1 MQQLFQPALCKK
13 SYAQLSPYIWFLVK
27 LVDLTFNPL
36 AQYFLSASSKI
47 SILVHLGKWKKVL
60 LKEWVV
66 HRDFLPETTVQ
77 RRGEGRR
84 SLHEEIWQTLSAT
97 WSRSTSTVKT
107 LDRMKWKWYFTS
119 VVFLLKIPN
128 YSLILRKTSDKFHY
142 KCILLTI
149 WPMLLKMVKVIK
161 KKNGGEGE
169 EFE

>member
-13 SYAQLSPYIWFLVK
+13 SHAQLSPYIWFLVK

-47 SILVHLGKWKKVL
+47 SILVHLGKWKNVL

-77 RRGEGRR
+77 KEGGGKKKFTWRNLTN
-84 SLHEEIWQTLSAT
+84 SISAT
-97 WSRSTSTVKT
+97 WSRSTSRVKM

-119 VVFLLKIPN
+119 VVFLLKTPN
-128 YSLILRKTSDKFHY
+128 YSLILRKTSDKFQY
-142 KCILLTI
+142 KCILLCDQCFSK
-149 WPMLLKMVKVIK
+149 WWRSLK